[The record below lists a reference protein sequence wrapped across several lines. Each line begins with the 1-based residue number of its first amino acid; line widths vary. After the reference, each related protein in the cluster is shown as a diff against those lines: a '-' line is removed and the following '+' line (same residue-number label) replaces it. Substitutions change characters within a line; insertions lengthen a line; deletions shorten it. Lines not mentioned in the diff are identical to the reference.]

1 MSSTGRFSNMQPLFS
16 QSPDRPKKS
25 KYDVSPQESPRVPY
39 NSVTLDPL
47 GGNRSARNSDLY
59 SSRRGQMS

>member
-16 QSPDRPKKS
+16 ASPDRPKKS
-25 KYDVSPQESPRVPY
+25 KYDVSPEASPRMNY

-47 GGNRSARNSDLY
+47 NGGGSRHSYDNNN
-59 SSRRGQMS
+59 SSRRH